1 MTYQVTLTQF
11 SNYLTKT
18 SRQKATEARNI
29 ALSLAEDYQH
39 QTDYWIH
46 LRNGV
51 RHALS
56 STGKADSLDSII
68 DSIPVD
74 RQHNHQ
80 VMISGLKKF
89 WGKKTFTPVNQPKR
103 TWRHSKIRIG
113 INLEICGEYR
123 NKVYLVKFYAHVN
136 QTIRKDEADM
146 MLLLMHE
153 ALQADI
159 DAYKEQGKDV
169 VLGVLDVAKG
179 KLHPYRSLPDGLS
192 ALVKIEAEG
201 LYKYL
206 ANEIS

>member
-1 MTYQVTLTQF
+1 M
-11 SNYLTKT
+11 
-18 SRQKATEARNI
+18 
-29 ALSLAEDYQH
+29 
-39 QTDYWIH
+39 
-46 LRNGV
+46 
-51 RHALS
+51 
-56 STGKADSLDSII
+56 
-68 DSIPVD
+68 
-74 RQHNHQ
+74 
-80 VMISGLKKF
+80 
-89 WGKKTFTPVNQPKR
+89 
-103 TWRHSKIRIG
+103 
-113 INLEICGEYR
+113 
-123 NKVYLVKFYAHVN
+123 KFYAHVN